1 MLSFGLIEENI
12 ELSYI
17 HLAVL
22 FFQVG
27 ESTKKMMFYFQV
39 ELQKYSL
46 DAMLANSDQK
56 ILAQDVKSD
65 MDKVLSKM
73 KKARGKSERFHLGKE
88 MKQLRKELRDREK
101 RAMKETLIR
110 WLHCNH
116 RDSGAFLKKDR

>member
-1 MLSFGLIEENI
+1 
-12 ELSYI
+12 
-17 HLAVL
+17 
-22 FFQVG
+22 
-27 ESTKKMMFYFQV
+27 
-39 ELQKYSL
+39 
-46 DAMLANSDQK
+46 MLANSDQK

-110 WLHCNH
+110 WLDIRYILRFFDCLAHPNLSATFAT
-116 RDSGAFLKKDR
+116 DQT

>member
-1 MLSFGLIEENI
+1 
-12 ELSYI
+12 
-17 HLAVL
+17 
-22 FFQVG
+22 
-27 ESTKKMMFYFQV
+27 
-39 ELQKYSL
+39 
-46 DAMLANSDQK
+46 MLANSDQK

-110 WLHCNH
+110 WLSIRYLLRFFDCLEARASKPKCNFCH
-116 RDSGAFLKKDR
+116 

>member
-1 MLSFGLIEENI
+1 MLS
-12 ELSYI
+12 
-17 HLAVL
+17 
-22 FFQVG
+22 
-27 ESTKKMMFYFQV
+27 
-39 ELQKYSL
+39 
-46 DAMLANSDQK
+46 NSDQK

-116 RDSGAFLKKDR
+116 RDSGAFLKVINQIIKSGLIINIKSMLNNHSNFEWLTNKKAGFRF

>member
-1 MLSFGLIEENI
+1 
-12 ELSYI
+12 
-17 HLAVL
+17 
-22 FFQVG
+22 
-27 ESTKKMMFYFQV
+27 
-39 ELQKYSL
+39 
-46 DAMLANSDQK
+46 MLANSDQK

-110 WLHCNH
+110 WLHCNNQ
-116 RDSGAFLKKDR
+116 RFRGFFKKINKILKSGLIMIIRCLIIIPVYNGRSIRKQVLV

>member
-1 MLSFGLIEENI
+1 
-12 ELSYI
+12 
-17 HLAVL
+17 
-22 FFQVG
+22 
-27 ESTKKMMFYFQV
+27 
-39 ELQKYSL
+39 
-46 DAMLANSDQK
+46 MLANSDQK

>member
-1 MLSFGLIEENI
+1 
-12 ELSYI
+12 
-17 HLAVL
+17 
-22 FFQVG
+22 
-27 ESTKKMMFYFQV
+27 
-39 ELQKYSL
+39 
-46 DAMLANSDQK
+46 MLANSDQK

-116 RDSGAFLKKDR
+116 KRFRGFFLKKNKF